1 MEIGK
6 RIKTLRE
13 QKGISQTE
21 LAEKSKSSKQTI
33 YKYENGIITNIP
45 SDKIE
50 LIAKILDVTPSYLM
64 GWEEEKKQIIYNSLE
79 NLPKDEK
86 EVLSLYRELDAE
98 DKAEIRGTMKGML
111 KSEKYKTV
119 KNKLHA

>member
-50 LIAKILDVTPSYLM
+50 LIAKVLDVTPSYLM

-86 EVLSLYRELDAE
+86 EVLSLYRELDIE

-111 KSEKYKTV
+111 RAEKYST
-119 KNKLHA
+119 NKSKLQA

>member
-86 EVLSLYRELDAE
+86 
-98 DKAEIRGTMKGML
+98 RGIKFIQRT
-111 KSEKYKTV
+111 
-119 KNKLHA
+119 

>member
-86 EVLSLYRELDAE
+86 EVLSLYRELDIE

-111 KSEKYKTV
+111 RAEKYST
-119 KNKLHA
+119 NKSKLQA